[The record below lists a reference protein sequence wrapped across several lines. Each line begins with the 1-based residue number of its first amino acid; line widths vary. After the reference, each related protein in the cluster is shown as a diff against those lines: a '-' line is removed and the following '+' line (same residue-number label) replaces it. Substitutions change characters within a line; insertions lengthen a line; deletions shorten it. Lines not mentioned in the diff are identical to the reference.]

1 VLLVPLSSLCSA
13 PYALEPSVIES
24 GDTGNKNN
32 ALPTTGPV
40 PSSWTAKVEHSV
52 GAPAWTYALR
62 FGDRLLWK
70 VGHAEDLNG
79 RLDDVKRHVPEEIL
93 DEQWRIA
100 SQQRWRDSIS
110 AYDMEQEIFKL
121 LSERRTRF
129 ERIKC
134 GERELETAWTAAVAA
149 VRARLRPDR

>member
-1 VLLVPLSSLCSA
+1 
-13 PYALEPSVIES
+13 
-24 GDTGNKNN
+24 
-32 ALPTTGPV
+32 
-40 PSSWTAKVEHSV
+40 
-52 GAPAWTYALR
+52 
-62 FGDRLLWK
+62 

-100 SQQRWRDSIS
+100 FQQRWRDSIS